1 VGLQY
6 TLKRL
11 HPVNHALECYRQT
24 GWARSGEAG
33 QDTEA
38 WEAGLRFYETDE
50 AGNIL
55 WGQDRTYAADP
66 GRHVVHRGHLLTSIQ
81 DCWGGPMRGVLFWW
95 FLASRGRD
103 WFGRAMGRYGAPF
116 VVAKADM
123 KDKDL
128 KTMLEEALQ
137 TATKIFGLLVPTEAQ
152 VELKEAAVAGM
163 ADGYATFLNICHR
176 EISTIILGQTL
187 SASAQGTG
195 LGSGVAEL
203 HGEVR
208 EDYRLFDCEL
218 LAGTLQRQLFKQFL
232 EINGLRGRPP
242 RPVWG
247 GEEAERSRETSAL
260 LVNLSQAGFGPT
272 DEALA
277 MLGERIGFPIERAA
291 RGAGISGGFAGPFG
305 MRAMGAGALAAGG
318 HPTDRVAAA
327 RAAALEAAY
336 RGTMAPF
343 RQAVLAAG
351 SREEA
356 LENLRALYKD
366 WSLER
371 LANELDIGLQI
382 CAAAGAAAAADEAG
396 ARGTGGGE
404 GRGRK

>member
-1 VGLQY
+1 
-6 TLKRL
+6 
-11 HPVNHALECYRQT
+11 
-24 GWARSGEAG
+24 
-33 QDTEA
+33 
-38 WEAGLRFYETDE
+38 
-50 AGNIL
+50 
-55 WGQDRTYAADP
+55 
-66 GRHVVHRGHLLTSIQ
+66 
-81 DCWGGPMRGVLFWW
+81 
-95 FLASRGRD
+95 
-103 WFGRAMGRYGAPF
+103 
-116 VVAKADM
+116 
-123 KDKDL
+123 
-128 KTMLEEALQ
+128 
-137 TATKIFGLLVPTEAQ
+137 
-152 VELKEAAVAGM
+152 
-163 ADGYATFLNICHR
+163 
-176 EISTIILGQTL
+176 
-187 SASAQGTG
+187 
-195 LGSGVAEL
+195 
-203 HGEVR
+203 
-208 EDYRLFDCEL
+208 
-218 LAGTLQRQLFKQFL
+218 LFKQFL
-232 EINGLRGRPP
+232 EINGLWGRPP